1 MISQRE
7 VTRRYSKLLKS
18 VAEDDF
24 YKIDLANRVNCY
36 TCELGHITKTQDI
49 DAGVTPM
56 MMRCRVCGY
65 PTRSSFYKDIAPELK
80 VHGVWYRPTLKQ
92 VMKMRK
98 NPAMLDHILSGGL
111 EYKENEVN
119 VGSLLEK
126 MQQILQENGNSN

>member
-7 VTRRYSKLLKS
+7 VTRRYNSLLKS
-18 VAEDDF
+18 VAEDYF
-24 YKIDLANRVNCY
+24 YKIDLKNRVNCY

-56 MMRCRVCGY
+56 MMQCRVCGGVS
-65 PTRSSFYKDIAPELK
+65 RSHYYKDIEPELK

-98 NPAMLDHILSGGL
+98 NPSMIDHILMGGL
-111 EYKENEVN
+111 EYKENEMN

-126 MQQILQENGNSN
+126 MQQILQENGNNN